1 MQLYKTVGQTK
12 TAVGDPVTVG
22 AADDWSKTWTDLPV
36 YEGGVA
42 ISYSVTET
50 LKTPNGYAISGN
62 ATVTIPNGGEGS
74 ITNAYTPEETK
85 ATVKKVWND
94 KDNQDGKRPASLTV
108 NLMNGKTLVQSV
120 TLNEAN
126 GWTATVDKLP
136 AYANG
141 VKITYTW
148 VEDETGLPEGYTL
161 TDTTVNG
168 IITTFTNSYDTEE
181 TKATVRKVW
190 DDDNDRDGI
199 RPKKLIV
206 TLMARLKNEA
216 TGEITEPEKIKD
228 VELNAGNNW
237 TATVEDLPAKKE
249 GAEIGYY
256 WVENDVPKGYEVT
269 GNSANGTVTTITN
282 THRITEIGVS
292 VIKVWDDKDNQDR
305 KRPDK
310 LIVTLNA
317 DKVSTGK
324 TVELNEANK
333 WTGSIDGLPKYDLN
347 HNEIKYT
354 WSEDTLPEGYTLTK
368 TETDETGYITTLTN
382 SYTPDKISINVE
394 KQWRDDDNRDGLRP
408 QSIHVQLKADGMAV
422 GESVELSEAN
432 NWKHSWTELDKNA
445 EGKEI
450 EYTVEETDL
459 PAGYGITVNGTPK
472 EGFLIINPHDP
483 EKIEVEGVKIWQG
496 ETDKDHQ
503 RPGSVIIRL
512 YADGA
517 EIDYAVVS
525 EATNWTF
532 KFTDLYKYK
541 AGKEIRYTITED
553 PVVGYSTRINGTTVT
568 NTWTPPETPPT
579 GDNEIIA
586 TVAMLFTSALG
597 IAFALERKRRR
608 NIEAE

>member
-1 MQLYKTVGQTK
+1 IKVW
-12 TAVGDPVTVG
+12 DD
-22 AADDWSKTWTDLPV
+22 ADD
-36 YEGGVA
+36 
-42 ISYSVTET
+42 
-50 LKTPNGYAISGN
+50 
-62 ATVTIPNGGEGS
+62 
-74 ITNAYTPEETK
+74 
-85 ATVKKVWND
+85 
-94 KDNQDGKRPASLTV
+94 QDGKRPETLTV
-108 NLMNGKTLVQSV
+108 KLLADGEDTGKTVV
-120 TLNEAN
+120 LNSAN
-126 GWTATVDKLP
+126 KWTGSISKLP
-136 AYANG
+136 KNKAGKA
-141 VKITYTW
+141 ITYTW
-148 VEDETGLPEGYTL
+148 SEETLPTGYSL
-161 TDTTVNG
+161 TKTELDKTG
-168 IITTFTNSYDTEE
+168 YITTLTNSYTPEE
-181 TKATVRKVW
+181 
-190 DDDNDRDGI
+190 
-199 RPKKLIV
+199 
-206 TLMARLKNEA
+206 
-216 TGEITEPEKIKD
+216 
-228 VELNAGNNW
+228 VE
-237 TATVEDLPAKKE
+237 
-249 GAEIGYY
+249 
-256 WVENDVPKGYEVT
+256 
-269 GNSANGTVTTITN
+269 
-282 THRITEIGVS
+282 VS
-292 VIKVWDDKDNQDR
+292 VIKVWDDADNQDG
-305 KRPDK
+305 KRPETLTVK
-310 LIVTLNA
+310 LLA
-317 DKVSTGK
+317 DGEDTGK
-324 TVELNEANK
+324 TVVLNAANK
-333 WTGSIDGLPKYDLN
+333 WTGSISKLPKN
-347 HNEIKYT
+347 KAGKAITYT

-368 TETDETGYITTLTN
+368 TETDETGCITTLTN

-408 QSIHVQLKADGMAV
+408 QSIHVQLKADGKAF
-422 GESVELSEAN
+422 GEPVELSEAN
-432 NWKHSWTELDKNA
+432 NWKHTWTELDKNA

-553 PVVGYSTRINGTTVT
+553 PVVGYSTNINGTTVT

-579 GDNEIIA
+579 GDSGIIA